1 MVVAFFKRN
10 EMITST
16 DAAKAINYHRND
28 AVVVSTSQTLKEWQ
42 HISQRRDLDIDLVDC
57 MDRAPAVGLGI
68 SLALD
73 QKKVIVLDCDSTLRT
88 DIGSLTTVA
97 ESEPENFIHF
107 VFNDQSFYSTGG
119 TPIQGSQKTD
129 FAAMALGAGY
139 KKAYNYSNTEDLLL
153 GMESIMNETGPVL
166 IVLNVVFNGDT
177 EQFPNQTK
185 PESWERVKRS
195 LDSNC

>member
-1 MVVAFFKRN
+1 
-10 EMITST
+10 MITST

-57 MDRAPAVGLGI
+57 MDRAPAVGLGV

-73 QKKVIVLDCDSTLRT
+73 HKKVIVLDCDSTLRT

-129 FAAMALGAGY
+129 FATMALGAGY

-153 GMESIMNETGPVL
+153 GMETIMNEAGPVL
-166 IVLNVVFNGDT
+166 VVLNVVFNGDT
-177 EQFPNQTK
+177 EQFPNQEK

-195 LDSNC
+195 LESNS